1 MINERSKWPFC
12 PLINESMFAIPG
24 SPWSPPPRTQSL
36 PQMSFMLDP
45 SPQHTKQSIDFH
57 RLTMRQTF
65 ICLRK
70 WRTCGP
76 VVSKKN
82 DGMILWCPYSSFTDF
97 LCTFVHVV
105 NSISNRFF
113 QILATEVWMK
123 EIATYFHLF
132 LCYSILLKNLKANTP
147 FSQKLFSKEPFTS
160 TRKGSSSNNTK
171 LQWME
176 VQSLVT
182 NMLFPKT
189 GSQLSIVTI

>member
-1 MINERSKWPFC
+1 MTVLPLNKWKYVCYTWITMVSTSTHPISSTNVIHVGPKPSTYKTIKFC
-12 PLINESMFAIPG
+12 
-24 SPWSPPPRTQSL
+24 
-36 PQMSFMLDP
+36 
-45 SPQHTKQSIDFH
+45 KIDFH
-57 RLTMRQTF
+57 RLTMRPTF